1 MLINAGIKRIVYQ
14 DGYSDELAKELIRR
28 AGVEVVQFMGKP

>member
-14 DGYSDELAKELIRR
+14 DGYWDELARDLIQQS
-28 AGVEVVQFMGKP
+28 AVEVVQFQGKP

>member
-14 DGYSDELAKELIRR
+14 NGYCDELAKDLIKQS
-28 AGVEVVQFMGKP
+28 GVEVVQFNG